1 MEQYLN
7 KDSVALE
14 AANASRNGELVQLT
28 LKVFLDEVK
37 NIAADIDAIYNQ
49 TEKRIE
55 RERGVRELITSVMEE
70 MVRGRMTV
78 TEYVEKN
85 KSKQLVYLFLGTHW
99 QLIPSQ
105 LYYVFVK
112 QCAKRMGLVN
122 LLCEDPEF
130 MNRVIERLAYR
141 CMEYKRQVQ
150 APDVVYIN
158 VMNGTLEIG
167 RDGTTLLREHRA
179 EDFFTYVL
187 PYVYDPYA
195 ECPLWHTFLDR
206 VLPEKAMQT
215 LLGEYIAYCFT
226 KNMKAEKMAVL
237 YGTGSNGKSVTLDIV
252 SNLLGSSNVSNI
264 TLSALTTDDEKRALI
279 EGKLANISHESNGQ
293 LDTAMLKQLISG
305 EPTEVRVLYRGTHTM
320 YDIPKLFTSYNRLPS
335 AESTYGF
342 FRRWL
347 LFPFDVTIP
356 EGEQDLDLVSKLNR
370 ELPGILN
377 WVLAAMKGFVERKGF
392 CKSEKCDVALKY
404 YIRTSNSVLMFL
416 DERCEISEVG
426 RTSLAEL
433 YRHYTNYCAE
443 DSLKRFGK
451 KNFQEVLRNFG
462 ANPSVY
468 HHATMYN
475 IVLKS
480 KEEDDDDKAV
490 F

>member
-7 KDSVALE
+7 KDKE
-14 AANASRNGELVQLT
+14 TLV
-28 LKVFLDEVK
+28 VE
-37 NIAADIDAIYNQ
+37 DAIRREEIVRRTLDAYVNQMRDVTNDIQTLYNL
-49 TEKRIE
+49 TEKRLE
-55 RERGVRELITSVMEE
+55 RERGVRELITKSIAEIMK
-70 MVRGRMTV
+70 GHMTV

-85 KSKQLVYLFLGTHW
+85 KSKQLVFLFLGTHW
-99 QLIPSQ
+99 HSIPSQ

-112 QCAKRMGLVN
+112 SCARRMGLEDI
-122 LLCEDPEF
+122 LCEDSDF
-130 MNRVIERLAYR
+130 MNKVFEQLAFR
-141 CMEYKRQVQ
+141 CMDYRKQVN
-150 APDVVYIN
+150 APNVVYIN

-167 RDGTTLLREHRA
+167 QDGCVCLREHRA

-195 ECPLWHTFLDR
+195 ECPQWHKFLDR
-206 VLPEKAMQT
+206 VMPEKEMQT
-215 LLGEYIAYCFT
+215 LLAEYIAYCFT

-237 YGTGSNGKSVTLDIV
+237 YGTGSNGKSVTLDII
-252 SNLLGSSNVSNI
+252 SNLLGNSNVSNI

-320 YDIPKLFTSYNRLPS
+320 HDIPKLFTSYNRLPS
-335 AESTYGF
+335 AENTYGF

-347 LFPFDVTIP
+347 LFPFEVTIP
-356 EGEQDLDLVSKLNR
+356 DNEQDIDLVSKLNK

-377 WVLAAMKGFVERKGF
+377 WVLESLKILVEKKGF
-392 CKSEKCDVALKY
+392 CRSEKCEVALKH
-404 YIRTSNSVLMFL
+404 YIRTSNSVMMFL
-416 DERCEISEVG
+416 DEKCEISETG
-426 RTSLAEL
+426 RTSLTEL
-433 YRHYTNYCAE
+433 YRHYTNYCNE

-451 KNFQEVLRNFG
+451 KNFQEILKNFG
-462 ANPSVY
+462 ANVKEFRRY
-468 HHATMYN
+468 KMYN
-475 IVLKS
+475 IILKLK
-480 KEEDDDDKAV
+480 KEDENEEAD